1 VSTDLGALG
10 KNKISRGS
18 CLRST
23 NELAQETCVQTPTWT
38 CHVPFFLIS
47 ADYSSQKSVGRDGQV
62 LPASVYACPLTLDT
76 AEASSL
82 SASRVADGS
91 GLSISSSAAPRQ
103 THGHPC
109 SWPPSSL
116 WRALLAAHAQPRL
129 LTGEA
134 PALTPCSCTFAERLC
149 KDYTHH
155 PACSQIS
162 LPWASRSG

>member
-1 VSTDLGALG
+1 VYKHLPGPVMSHSSLSVLITAPRKVWGEMGRPVRMAL
-10 KNKISRGS
+10 
-18 CLRST
+18 
-23 NELAQETCVQTPTWT
+23 
-38 CHVPFFLIS
+38 
-47 ADYSSQKSVGRDGQV
+47 QV

-149 KDYTHH
+149 KDYTYH

-162 LPWASRSG
+162 LPWASKSG